1 MKNNLDYW
9 PKPCYNTYM
18 TTKDAMTDT
27 QTLALAYAEKLV
39 EYYKAVNSDWS
50 DKERAVR
57 EATNVMYAAQN
68 SLAWA
73 AEAEAKAM
81 L

>member
-1 MKNNLDYW
+1 
-9 PKPCYNTYM
+9 M

-39 EYYKAVNSDWS
+39 AYYEAVNSDWS
-50 DKERAVR
+50 DKDRAVR
-57 EATNVMYAAQN
+57 KATNEMYDAQN

-81 L
+81 V